1 MRSIILYRRFISST
15 AVAVVVFILSIPG
28 AFAQQFLDGLKM
40 TPQTDALYV
49 SMLFHKMAGF
59 QPDFETWIEN
69 SNEYKSKPTKQKSPY
84 LNERLDVLYNY
95 YNNVDQKKPLVVHL
109 EATLGAYNKERGAYK
124 VEAFNPG
131 VFFNYDHEG
140 GHFAII
146 PSNIKKFEWFAIPP
160 EVIAGDASMDIDAP
174 ASTVYFHLHMMPKSI
189 DKTKPVKI
197 HGQPH
202 WLLAADI
209 SEIQMW
215 NVYNQRPLWVIHDE
229 IADPTKR

>member
-1 MRSIILYRRFISST
+1 MRSTDLYHRFISS
-15 AVAVVVFILSIPG
+15 AAIAVVVFMMSVSG
-28 AFAQQFLDGLKM
+28 VFAQQFLDGLKM
-40 TPQTDALYV
+40 TPQTDAMYV

-59 QPDFETWIEN
+59 QPDFESWIQN
-69 SNEYKSKPTKQKSPY
+69 SDEYKKMPSKQKSPY
-84 LNERLDVLYNY
+84 LNERLDVFYNY
-95 YNNVDQKKPLVVHL
+95 YNNVSEKKPLVVHL
-109 EATLGAYNKERGAYK
+109 KATLGAYDKERGGYK

-131 VFFNYDHEG
+131 LFFNYDYEV

-146 PSNIKKFEWFAIPP
+146 PSNIKDFEWFTVPA
-160 EVIAGDASMDIDAP
+160 EVITKDPSIDVDAP

-209 SEIQMW
+209 TQVQMW
-215 NVYNQRPLWVIHDE
+215 NVYNQRPLWVTHDKV
-229 IADPTKR
+229 ADPTQ